1 MKKEGFIETE
11 DGRQFFYTE
20 YENESAP
27 AVGIFIHGGSSTGQ
41 RSFGRLAESL
51 NKAFR
56 CITYDKRGHGRSQ
69 ADGKVT
75 IEKLT
80 DDLRELIL
88 KMNLHNVILAGHSLG
103 GLVVYSYFEK
113 YKGDRIKGTAVF
125 DMSPKVLNCSGWK
138 YGLRMSKSP
147 FLAGFETNVQKM
159 TCCLMREAGGEIKE
173 WAELAGWLTPCPY
186 SSALHLL
193 WLDMLDSDYRSAAY
207 GITVP
212 MIYFFTEH
220 GMYPPSV
227 AEWLKENVAGKVI
240 CVDMHPHNHFDM
252 TEAVDMI
259 EPEFLNVYL

>member
-27 AVGIFIHGGSSTGQ
+27 AVVIFIHGWSSTGQ

-56 CITYDKRGHGRSQ
+56 CITYDQRGHGRSQ

-103 GLVVYSYFEK
+103 GLVVYSYFAK

-125 DMSPKVLNCSGWK
+125 DMSPKVLCCNGWK
-138 YGLRMSKSP
+138 HGLRTAKSP
-147 FLAGFETNVQKM
+147 LAGDFEESMQKM
-159 TCCLMREAGGEIKE
+159 TCCFMAETGRKFKACAEITGG
-173 WAELAGWLTPCPY
+173 WTLFPY
-186 SSALHLL
+186 SSALYLL
-193 WLDMLDSDYRSAAY
+193 WLDMLDSDYRVAACS
-207 GITVP
+207 ITVP
-212 MIYFFTEH
+212 IIYFFTER

-227 AEWLKENVAGKVI
+227 AGWLKENVMGKVTCI
-240 CVDMHPHNHFDM
+240 DMYPHNHFDM
-252 TEAVDMI
+252 TGAADVI
-259 EPEFLNVYL
+259 VPEFLNVYL